1 MTLATP
7 DQVSVRLDD
16 AGALAAIPR
25 GFPILYGGH
34 RVAIVPDAI
43 ADAFTAGDR
52 LIVDPATGE
61 VLHVPGAIADR
72 VATVVGA
79 AREAFA
85 ALAARREPDFAAVD
99 AAHPVDCA
107 EMEALRRR

>member
-43 ADAFTAGDR
+43 ADEIGRA
-52 LIVDPATGE
+52 
-61 VLHVPGAIADR
+61 HV
-72 VATVVGA
+72 
-79 AREAFA
+79 
-85 ALAARREPDFAAVD
+85 
-99 AAHPVDCA
+99 
-107 EMEALRRR
+107 